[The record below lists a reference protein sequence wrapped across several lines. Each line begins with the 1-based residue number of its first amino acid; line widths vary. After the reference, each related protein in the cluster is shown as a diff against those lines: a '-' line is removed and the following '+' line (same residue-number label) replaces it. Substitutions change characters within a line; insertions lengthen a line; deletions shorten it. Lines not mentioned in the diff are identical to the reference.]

1 MYQDIEKLLKIFDS
15 CTTEQHFDVALRYAN
30 LFLKAMPIRRDYL
43 VSCIMLSR
51 YVERI
56 IGYTQGRLN
65 VDIR

>member
-1 MYQDIEKLLKIFDS
+1 MDTDTEKLLRVFNS

-43 VSCIMLSR
+43 VGYILLSR

-65 VDIR
+65 VDI